1 MNLDNHMPKTTH
13 ENPNLPSA
21 RPPGSEASKEYR
33 AGVEAACKWLEG
45 QTLTEEEQHDDV
57 SWAPDCPQTF
67 AYLIRGNLLSPNS
80 ELSSERAAEQQKQ
93 KEADARRLLK

>member
-1 MNLDNHMPKTTH
+1 MSQSIVETTRLTG
-13 ENPNLPSA
+13 ESPSA
-21 RPPGSEASKEYR
+21 RLIGSEASPEYR

-67 AYLIRGNLLSPNS
+67 AYLIRGNLLSPN
-80 ELSSERAAEQQKQ
+80 EKGQR
-93 KEADARRLLK
+93 